1 MLERPKNRHD
11 PRRYIPKLATHLDR
25 TAMHL
30 SLVNFATRLPRLL
43 GLLFLGLVVAFAPMS
58 DAFAQRQKSR
68 LPWVRDAEIET
79 LLKDYTD
86 PLFKAAGMKRNAIE
100 IFLLN
105 RNEFNAFVTGTRMF
119 INIGAIAQADT
130 PNEVIGVFAHETGH
144 ILGGH
149 LTGLR
154 DRLEKAQAMAVLSAL
169 AGIGIGAS
177 GGSGGASAG
186 AAVLLGSQQAI
197 TRGLLSY
204 QREDELAA
212 DRTGV
217 TLLNKS
223 GQSSLGMLN
232 TFRRLSKNSLFSNGG
247 LDPYAISHPLPR
259 ERVALLKTV
268 AEESPHFKKKD
279 PPSLQLRHDM
289 ARAKISA
296 YSGGP
301 GAVRATF
308 RKNLNSAPAR
318 YGYAIATYLSGS
330 NSKAVRQLDKLIE
343 EQPNNPFLYEMK
355 GEILLSAGNAKAA
368 VAQYKKAVS
377 LNKQRAGLLLI
388 GLGHALLETNDPAN
402 LSAAIQNLKAG
413 LSRDKYS
420 SRGYGYMARAHA
432 LQGNEILAIA
442 SSAEEKFLTGR
453 FQEAKQFALRAQP
466 KVKNGSP
473 QWVRLQ
479 DIIDYKPKKLR

>member
-1 MLERPKNRHD
+1 MLDRPKNRHD
-11 PRRYIPKLATHLDR
+11 QRRYIPQTFNTPDR
-25 TAMHL
+25 TAMYL
-30 SLVNFATRLPRLL
+30 NLLKTTNDLFRLF
-43 GLLFLGLVVAFAPMS
+43 GLFFLGVVIAIAPLTNAS
-58 DAFAQRQKSR
+58 AQKKRSS

-79 LLKDYTD
+79 LIKDYTD
-86 PLFKAAGMKRNAIE
+86 PLFQAAGMKRNAIE
-100 IFLLN
+100 VFLLN

-130 PNEVIGVFAHETGH
+130 PNEIIGVFAHETGH

-154 DRLEKAQAMAVLSAL
+154 DRLEKAQAMAVLTAL
-169 AGIGIGAS
+169 AGIGIGAA
-177 GGSGGASAG
+177 GGNSSAG
-186 AAVLLGSQQAI
+186 AAVLLGGQQAI

-223 GQSSLGMLN
+223 GQSSLGMVN
-232 TFRRLSKNSLFSNGG
+232 TFRRLSKNSLFSSGG

-268 AEESPHFKKKD
+268 AEESPHYHKKD
-279 PPSLQLRHDM
+279 SPNLQLRHDM
-289 ARAKISA
+289 ARGKIAA

-330 NSKAVRQLDKLIE
+330 NSKAVRQLDKLIK

-355 GEILLSAGNAKAA
+355 GEILLSAGNARAA
-368 VAQYKKAVS
+368 VAQYSKAVS
-377 LNKQRAGLLLI
+377 LNKQRTGLLLI
-388 GLGHALLETNDPAN
+388 GLGHALLETNDPSN
-402 LSAAIQNLKAG
+402 LNAAIKNLKAG
-413 LSRDKYS
+413 ISRDKYS

-442 SSAEEKFLTGR
+442 SSAEEKFLNGR
-453 FQEAKQFALRAQP
+453 FQDAKQFALRAQP

-473 QWVRLQ
+473 QWLRLQ